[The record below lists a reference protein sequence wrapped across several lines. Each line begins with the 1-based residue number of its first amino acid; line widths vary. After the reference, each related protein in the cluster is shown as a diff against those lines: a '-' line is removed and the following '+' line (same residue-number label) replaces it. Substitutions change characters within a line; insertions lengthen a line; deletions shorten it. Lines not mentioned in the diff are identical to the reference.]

1 MRILSLGVLLALQ
14 LLPRPADIPFRI
26 HPVDVGASET
36 AAVAD
41 INKDGRFDVISG
53 EYWYEAPAAT
63 KHRFR
68 EVGFSGNYIDSFS
81 LMPIDVDLDG
91 YTDLVDVS
99 WFAKKIAWW
108 RNPGRGAGD
117 ALWKESPI
125 NACCNIEFAV
135 MADVDNDGKALEI
148 VAQENGTGQS
158 WYEAR
163 AGVWVTHVISDRSY
177 GHGIGVGDVNGD
189 RRNDI
194 LTPRGWLEAPLDVRA
209 PGAWTFH
216 NDWEAINTPIAG
228 AGRPPLVPGANGP
241 GLLELGFMHTADID
255 GDGRRD
261 VIAGAGHNF
270 GVFWF
275 QHPSTPLGA
284 GPSTALGAEGAGQW
298 TRRVIDNS
306 WSQAHASTLVDLN
319 GDGRLDVVTGKR
331 FMAHNGSDPGEGE
344 PLGLYWYESRRAGQ
358 GVEWIRHVISYGGQI
373 GAGMQ
378 VTVIDLDADT
388 DFDIVV
394 GGKSGLFIL
403 ENLTRTGRR

>member
-1 MRILSLGVLLALQ
+1 MRILLLAAVLGLQ

-26 HPVDVGASET
+26 HALDAGASET

-41 INKDGRFDVISG
+41 INRDGRIDVISG

-81 LMPIDVDLDG
+81 VMPIDVDLDG
-91 YTDLVDVS
+91 YVDIVDVS

-108 RNPGRGAGD
+108 RNPGRNAGD
-117 ALWKESPI
+117 VLWKESPV

-135 MADVDNDGKALEI
+135 MADVNNDGKALEI

-163 AGVWVTHVISDRSY
+163 AGAWVKHVISDRSY

-189 RRNDI
+189 GRNDI
-194 LTPRGWLEAPLDVRA
+194 LTPRGWLESPLDVRA
-209 PGAWTFH
+209 EVAWTFH
-216 NDWEAINTPIAG
+216 NDWEAINVPIAG
-228 AGRPPLVPGANGP
+228 AGRPALAPGANGP
-241 GLLELGFMHTADID
+241 GLLELGFMHTDDVD

-261 VIAGAGHNF
+261 VIAGAGHSF

-275 QHPSTPLGA
+275 QQGANPSTSLGA
-284 GPSTALGAEGAGQW
+284 GNQW
-298 TRRVIDNS
+298 TRRTIDS
-306 WSQAHASTLVDLN
+306 AWSQAHASTLVDLN
-319 GDGRLDVVTGKR
+319 GDGRLDLVTGKR
-331 FMAHNGSDPGEGE
+331 FMAHNGTDPGEGE
-344 PLGLYWYESRRAGQ
+344 PLGLYWYESRRTSSGI
-358 GVEWIRHVISYGGQI
+358 EWIRHVISYGGQI

-378 VTVIDLDADT
+378 VAVADLDADR
-388 DFDIVV
+388 DLDIVV
-394 GGKSGLFIL
+394 AGKSGLFIL
-403 ENLTRTGRR
+403 ENLTSGRR

>member
-1 MRILSLGVLLALQ
+1 MRILSLAALLGLQ
-14 LLPRPADIPFRI
+14 LLPRPADVPFRI
-26 HPVDVGASET
+26 HPLDNGASET

-41 INKDGRFDVISG
+41 VNKDGRLDVISG
-53 EYWYEAPAAT
+53 EFWYEAPAAT

-81 LMPIDVDLDG
+81 VMPIDVDLDG
-91 YTDLVDVS
+91 YVDVVDVS
-99 WFAKKIAWW
+99 WFAK
-108 RNPGRGAGD
+108 R
-117 ALWKESPI
+117 I

-163 AGVWVTHVISDRSY
+163 AGVWVKHVVSDRSY

-209 PGAWTFH
+209 PGSWTFH
-216 NDWEAINTPIAG
+216 NEWEAINTPIAG
-228 AGRPPLVPGANGP
+228 AGRPPLVPGPNGP
-241 GLLELGFMHTADID
+241 GLLELGFMHTADVD

-261 VIAGAGHNF
+261 MIAGAGHHF

-275 QHPSTPLGA
+275 QQ
-284 GPSTALGAEGAGQW
+284 AENNQW
-298 TRRVIDNS
+298 TRRTIDS
-306 WSQAHASTLVDLN
+306 AWSQAHASTLADLN
-319 GDGRLDVVTGKR
+319 GDGRLDLVTGKR
-331 FMAHNGSDPGEGE
+331 FMAHNGTDPGEGE
-344 PLGLYWYESRRAGQ
+344 SLGLYWYESRKAGQ
-358 GVEWIRHVISYGGQI
+358 GIEWIRHVISYGGQI

-378 VTVIDLDADT
+378 VTVTDIDADT
-388 DFDIVV
+388 DLDIVV